1 MTLVSNQ
8 HEVKI
13 SYQINAGIINN
24 EKVLAEIKYFYE
36 VKGVRSP
43 SALRGV
49 VSLRG

>member
-1 MTLVSNQ
+1 MRS
-8 HEVKI
+8 
-13 SYQINAGIINN
+13 
-24 EKVLAEIKYFYE
+24 KVLAEIKYFYE